1 MKSTNH
7 QVFNASEYRRR
18 LVGLWK
24 DATCFNFKDEEAKKR
39 LDEVRQGVKKGR

>member
-1 MKSTNH
+1 MDFLPAHNRT

-39 LDEVRQGVKKGR
+39 LDEVRGC